1 MAVLKANS
9 YAGREPR
16 RSDPAELLYKMT
28 HARDANEGRRWK
40 STHIC
45 DVPEREMKNPF
56 FGIFAWADP
65 GL

>member
-9 YAGREPR
+9 YAGRR
-16 RSDPAELLYKMT
+16 RDPAELLYKMT
-28 HARDANEGRRWK
+28 HAREASEGRRWK

-45 DVPEREMKNPF
+45 DVPERKEESV
-56 FGIFAWADP
+56 FGIYAWADP

>member
-1 MAVLKANS
+1 MAVLKTNS

-28 HARDANEGRRWK
+28 HARDASEGRRWK
-40 STHIC
+40 STHIY
-45 DVPEREMKNPF
+45 DVPRERKEESV
-56 FGIFAWADP
+56 FGIYAWADP